1 MSRTIFLIVLLT
13 IFAGIEV
20 FSFLGLKSAIRPGWG
35 LRVAKGLHLFGAL
48 VTVVTFIGFF
58 LTIRNGLSTMGA
70 TRNWLMGLMVTFMVT
85 KLTFSAILL
94 LGDVTRLVEYLF
106 GKSSA
111 LVRGDDAAVVMPS
124 RRRFIG
130 QAGLLVAAIPFSAF
144 LYGVIK
150 GRYDYTVHR
159 VKLAFDD
166 LPEAFHGM
174 KLVQISDIHAGSWD
188 DKEAVARGVAMIQ
201 AENPDLLVF
210 TGDLVNNLSAEIVP
224 YKDLFTSLHAPLG
237 KFAVLGNHD
246 YGDYVQWDS
255 LAAKHANTEEVKQ
268 HNADMG
274 FQMLNN
280 GNVVIESGGQQIRLA
295 GVENWGKPPFPQ
307 HGDLNAALSQVAPEE
322 FTILLSHDPTHWDMQ
337 VRDHPK
343 HVHLTL
349 SGHTHGFQMG
359 IEIPGIKW
367 SPVQWRYKRW
377 AGIYEEGGQ
386 HLYVNRGFGYIG
398 FPGRVG
404 IWPEITVIELSRA

>member
-1 MSRTIFLIVLLT
+1 MSRTIFLIVLLS

-20 FSFLGLKSAIRPGWG
+20 FTFYGLKSAIRPGWG
-35 LRVAKGLHLFGAL
+35 LRVAKGVHLFGVL
-48 VTVVTFIGFF
+48 VTVVTVAGFF
-58 LTIRNGLSTMGA
+58 LTMRNGLSSMGA

-94 LGDVTRLVEYLF
+94 LGDVTRLMEYLF

-111 LVRGDDAAVVMPS
+111 LVRGDDAAVAMPS

-159 VKLAFDD
+159 VKLAFAD

-210 TGDLVNNLSAEIVP
+210 TGDLVNNLSSEILP
-224 YKDLFTSLHAPLG
+224 YKDLFASLHAPLG

-246 YGDYVQWDS
+246 YGDYVPWDS

-280 GNVVIESGGQQIRLA
+280 GNVVIERGGQQIRLA

-307 HGDLNAALSQVAPEE
+307 HGDLNTALAQVAPEE

-404 IWPEITVIELSRA
+404 IWPEITVIELARA